1 MSLSLSLLLPGRY
14 LDTGEYI
21 APFTRR
27 RRYYALKNTDGTSP
41 VLNPFYNPYG
51 NDELDFGQVEATWSA
66 DRNRLQGMFTSC
78 TLYSPNGQT
87 SISVNQG
94 GTTVVR
100 NDSTLLSAYLG
111 TNNIPLSKGSS
122 VPTTGLSASDK
133 TFVESAELVAI
144 IQSLPPLFYNPSV
157 PDWALVDR
165 PSQSFNNRTSL
176 ESGEYTNEFIQNL
189 MIDGQSYNIFLGG
202 QSFLRPENQIPS
214 EFSLTMPADPN
225 NRGIVEIDVNFAR
238 NHDNSPGYGPAANRT
253 TDTDTYYITGMSLVR
268 DHGPQ
273 RSPFRFDSDRVTFD
287 SVMHTF
293 DEDV

>member
-27 RRYYALKNTDGTSP
+27 RRYYALKNADGSNP

-51 NDELDFGQVEATWSA
+51 NDELDFGDVEGIWSA
-66 DRNRLQGMFTSC
+66 DRNRLQAMRASC
-78 TLYSPNGQT
+78 TLYSPDGQT
-87 SISVNQG
+87 SISVYQA
-94 GTTVVR
+94 GTFDDV
-100 NDSTLLSAYLG
+100 STTNTILSAVAV
-111 TNNIPLSKGSS
+111 TNNMPLSKGTSAPSS
-122 VPTTGLSASDK
+122 PLSDTDK
-133 TFVESAELVAI
+133 TFVENAELVAI
-144 IQSLPPLFYNPSV
+144 VQSLPPLFYNPSV
-157 PDWALVDR
+157 DSWSITDR
-165 PSQSFNNRTSL
+165 SNRSTL
-176 ESGEYTNEFIQNL
+176 ASGEYTNEFIQNL
-189 MIDGQSYNIFLGG
+189 MIDGQSYNLFLGG

-214 EFSLTMPADPN
+214 EFTTTIPADPN
-225 NRGIVEIDVNFAR
+225 NRGIVEIDVNFTR

-273 RSPFRFDSDRVTFD
+273 RTPFRFDSDRVTFD